1 MSDDIQIDSIPREPT
16 FYVNDQLID
25 IFLWQGYMFSLTTIQ
40 LFHTTHKEL
49 QTQC

>member
-1 MSDDIQIDSIPREPT
+1 MSDDIQIDSIPGEPT

-25 IFLWQGYMFSLTTIQ
+25 IFLWQGYMFSLITIQ